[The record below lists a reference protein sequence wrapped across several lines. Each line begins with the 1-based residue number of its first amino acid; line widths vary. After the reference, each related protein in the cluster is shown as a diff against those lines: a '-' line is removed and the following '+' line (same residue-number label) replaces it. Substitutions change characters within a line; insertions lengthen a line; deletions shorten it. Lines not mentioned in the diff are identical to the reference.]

1 MKIFT
6 GIIRIFL
13 AATVLLSC
21 NSKKVPMAAGPKRQQ
36 ALLEVDGYII
46 KQSSISET
54 IEVPGSLL
62 PFEETEIRAEVGG
75 RIVKLN
81 IQEGSTATK
90 GALLVKLFDED
101 LQAQLRKLRVQ
112 LQIKD
117 KTQERS
123 AELLKIN
130 GISQQEYDLSELDVE
145 NLRADIEATQIAIS
159 KTEIRAPYSGRV
171 GLRNISLG
179 SYISPTDIITTLRQV
194 DQLKLEF
201 AIPEKYAKEIVKG
214 YKVRFKVDGGEDDHH
229 ATVMATENSVDAN
242 TRTLRVRALVNE
254 KHPELVPGIFAKV
267 NLQLGKSDKALLV
280 PSQSIIPTARNK
292 QVILFRKDSALYTV
306 VETGIRDSAFVQVLK
321 GVKVGDTVVTSG
333 LMAIRPNTKIRVA
346 RVGTQ

>member
-1 MKIFT
+1 M
-6 GIIRIFL
+6 
-13 AATVLLSC
+13 LLSC
-21 NSKKVPMAAGPKRQQ
+21 NSKKAPLATGAKRQQ
-36 ALLEVDGYII
+36 APLEVDGYIVQ
-46 KQSSISET
+46 QSSISET

-75 RIVKLN
+75 IIVKLN
-81 IQEGSTATK
+81 IQEGSTTTK

-214 YKVRFKVDGGEDDHH
+214 YKVSFKVDGGEDDHH

-254 KHPELVPGIFAKV
+254 KHQELVPGIFAKV

-321 GVKVGDTVVTSG
+321 GVKIGDTVVTSG
-333 LMAIRPNTKIRVA
+333 LMAIRPNTKIRIA